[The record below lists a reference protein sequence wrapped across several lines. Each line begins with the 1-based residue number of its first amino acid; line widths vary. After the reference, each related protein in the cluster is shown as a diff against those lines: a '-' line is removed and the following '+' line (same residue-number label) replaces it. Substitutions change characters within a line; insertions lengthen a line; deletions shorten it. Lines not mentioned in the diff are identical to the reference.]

1 MSDPFLGEIRMFAG
15 TFAPRGWAFCN
26 GQLLSIQSNQALF
39 AIIGTTYGGNGQ
51 TTFALPDLCGRVPTG
66 QGQGIGEGAKLP
78 VVGIGQVGGA
88 PTTTLTVNQLPAHAP
103 TATFAGTL
111 SDVTVSI
118 PVGTDSTSE
127 IANPTANGTSYLTAT
142 SAAFGREPVTINGLY
157 ASSAPAKTAH
167 LGGVTAATT
176 ANGTVTIEPIGS
188 NQPFSNAQPYL
199 GVNFIIALLG
209 EFPMRN

>member
-26 GQLLSIQSNQALF
+26 GQLLSIASNQALF

-66 QGQGIGEGAKLP
+66 YGIGAGSKLP
-78 VVGIGQVGGA
+78 VVDIGEVGGA
-88 PTTTLTVNQLPAHAP
+88 PTTTLTVNQLPVHTH
-103 TATFAGTL
+103 TATFTGTS

-118 PVGTDSTSE
+118 PVGTDSTSQ
-127 IANPTANGTSYLTAT
+127 IANPEENGTSYLTAT
-142 SAAFGREPVTINGLY
+142 SAAFGRDPVTINGLY

-176 ANGTVTIEPIGS
+176 PKGTVTIGPIGGA
-188 NQPFSNAQPYL
+188 QPFSNAQPYL
-199 GVNFIIALLG
+199 GVNFIIALVG